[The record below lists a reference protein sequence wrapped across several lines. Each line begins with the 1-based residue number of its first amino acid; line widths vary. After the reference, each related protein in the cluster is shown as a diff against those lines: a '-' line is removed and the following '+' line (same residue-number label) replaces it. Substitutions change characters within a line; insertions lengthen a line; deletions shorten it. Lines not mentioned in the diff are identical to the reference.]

1 MKINPSMYNV
11 STNKIKVNKNQ
22 LKINSNFN
30 SKVDDFSKVL
40 QEKLS
45 KTSELNFSKHA
56 NMRLNSRKIKFSD
69 EQLKRINKGIDEAKE
84 KGIKDS
90 LVLIDDVALVVN
102 IKNKTVVTAMEK
114 SEQDNKVFTNID
126 GAVII

>member
-1 MKINPSMYNV
+1 MKINPSMYSV
-11 STNKIKVNKNQ
+11 STNKIKINKE
-22 LKINSNFN
+22 LIKTNSNYN
-30 SKVDDFSKVL
+30 SKVDGFSKVL
-40 QEKLS
+40 QEKLN
-45 KTSELNFSKHA
+45 KANELNFSKHA
-56 NMRLNSRKIKFSD
+56 NMRLNSRKIIFSD
-69 EQLKRINKGIDEAKE
+69 EQLKRINEGIDQAKE

-114 SEQDNKVFTNID
+114 SEQDNKIITNID

>member
-11 STNKIKVNKNQ
+11 STNKIKVTKNQ
-22 LKINSNFN
+22 IKINSNIN
-30 SKVDDFSKVL
+30 SKVDNFSKVL
-40 QEKLS
+40 QEKLN
-45 KTSELNFSKHA
+45 KTDELNFSKHA
-56 NMRLNSRKIKFSD
+56 NMRLSSRKIKFSD
-69 EQLKRINKGIDEAKE
+69 EQLDRINKGIDEAKQ

-102 IKNKTVVTAMEK
+102 IKNKIVVTAMEK